1 MNKVFSVTHFCE
13 YKYHHFAMSSTS
25 RTLTNHY
32 IKPAFRST
40 HLIHF
45 TMSVFQSL
53 RRAFPTKGP
62 KSHGT
67 GFQSGHTPVHST
79 RPFRHVPV
87 IQKHYRGDPQLRKD
101 EDAPRIDRD
110 IKELEGDLLAI
121 KMRLKGLGYRDSDV
135 LNQLEAMYG
144 ASRETL
150 WALND
155 VKRKLNEER
164 ERKKAGMF
172 LSVIK
177 VHSEVLT

>member
-1 MNKVFSVTHFCE
+1 
-13 YKYHHFAMSSTS
+13 
-25 RTLTNHY
+25 
-32 IKPAFRST
+32 
-40 HLIHF
+40 
-45 TMSVFQSL
+45 
-53 RRAFPTKGP
+53 
-62 KSHGT
+62 
-67 GFQSGHTPVHST
+67 
-79 RPFRHVPV
+79 V

-164 ERKKAGMF
+164 ERKKTGMF
-172 LSVIK
+172 SCVIN

>member
-1 MNKVFSVTHFCE
+1 
-13 YKYHHFAMSSTS
+13 
-25 RTLTNHY
+25 
-32 IKPAFRST
+32 
-40 HLIHF
+40 
-45 TMSVFQSL
+45 MSVFQSL
-53 RRAFPTKGP
+53 RRAFPIKGP

-164 ERKKAGMF
+164 ERKKAGVGDKEGLRLCNLTCLIIPLQNSRQ
-172 LSVIK
+172 LSIAAAN
-177 VHSEVLT
+177 SRSQPQTII